1 MCNNYFRLL
10 NRLPNELKRLIY
22 FFIPV
27 TVKIYLTKE
36 NYINFHYKYIYS
48 NIRDEIT
55 YARKLIT
62 YDMKFIFNLYVYYIK
77 DKIHKKKKLTY
88 LKQKYNSL
96 YHLFTQL
103 CIKYQANNCRNLLL
117 TFNNNN

>member
-1 MCNNYFRLL
+1 MCDKYFILL
-10 NRLPNELKRLIY
+10 SRLPVELKRYIY
-22 FFIPV
+22 IYIPV
-27 TVKIYLTKE
+27 TVKMYLTKE

-62 YDMKFIFNLYVYYIK
+62 YDMTFIFNLYINYIK
-77 DKIHKKKKLTY
+77 DKIHKKKKLVY

-96 YHLFTQL
+96 YNLLTQL
-103 CIKYQANNCRNLLL
+103 CIKYQANNCRNILHSV
-117 TFNNNN
+117 